1 MDGRVKPGHD
11 DMGAHGLNLA
21 THRRDQVACPP
32 LADYGREARAMV
44 ASATPRSTVPPRRLG
59 IIGSIVGVLALMAA
73 VLPHWVV
80 PIVFPPP
87 PADKVIVDTG
97 HRIKDRIVAKVKG
110 VEYQAPKVEK
120 SAGRSWSETA
130 SVAAI
135 SLGLLAVLFSVLSLI
150 FREERLL
157 AAVAAALGTGA
168 IAIEISFVMMGVL
181 ILIVVLYVVGN
192 IIGLF

>member
-1 MDGRVKPGHD
+1 MI
-11 DMGAHGLNLA
+11 
-21 THRRDQVACPP
+21 
-32 LADYGREARAMV
+32 
-44 ASATPRSTVPPRRLG
+44 ASATTRSTVPSRRLG

-97 HRIKDRIVAKVKG
+97 QRLKDRVIAKVKG

-120 SAGRSWSETA
+120 STGRSWSETA
-130 SVAAI
+130 SVTAI
-135 SLGLLAVLFSVLSLI
+135 SLGLLAILLSVLSLI
-150 FREERLL
+150 FREDRLL

-168 IAIEISFVMMGVL
+168 IAIEISFVMIGAL
-181 ILIVVLYVVGN
+181 ILIAILYVVGN
-192 IIGLF
+192 IIGLL

>member
-1 MDGRVKPGHD
+1 M
-11 DMGAHGLNLA
+11 
-21 THRRDQVACPP
+21 TS
-32 LADYGREARAMV
+32 
-44 ASATPRSTVPPRRLG
+44 SATTSSALPSRRLG
-59 IIGSIVGVLALMAA
+59 IIGSIVGVLALVAA

-80 PIVFPPP
+80 PLVFPPP

-110 VEYQAPKVEK
+110 AEYQAPKVEK

-130 SVAAI
+130 SVTAI
-135 SLGLLAVLFSVLSLI
+135 SLGLLAILLSVLSLI

-157 AAVAAALGTGA
+157 AGVAALLGTGA
-168 IAIEISFVMMGVL
+168 IAIEISFFMIGA
-181 ILIVVLYVVGN
+181 LIVIAILYVIGN

>member
-1 MDGRVKPGHD
+1 M
-11 DMGAHGLNLA
+11 
-21 THRRDQVACPP
+21 T
-32 LADYGREARAMV
+32 
-44 ASATPRSTVPPRRLG
+44 ASATTSSAAPSRRLG

-130 SVAAI
+130 SVTAI
-135 SLGLLAVLFSVLSLI
+135 SLGLLAILLSVLSLI
-150 FREERLL
+150 FREEQLL
-157 AAVAAALGTGA
+157 AAVAATLGTGA
-168 IAIEISFVMMGVL
+168 IAIEISFIMMGAL
-181 ILIVVLYVVGN
+181 ILIAILYVIGN